1 MNKYRSFTGKAEQ
14 VDINKVEDH
23 LNNGATLIDI
33 STHSLFGLNERL
45 KPDSELMSQF
55 QILWNSV
62 NNEDSSPF
70 CYFYFPESNTVV
82 KYLEEKWHKTAL
94 LVSNS
99 LLLRDPEGTLSWEQ
113 IRKKH
118 EDLVV
123 AIAGCSVGK
132 VIAKQIVATLRPN
145 AIKIADPKTAHVA
158 NAPRAGWGH
167 EDIGKNKAIQTAIQI
182 QKDLDPFIKISVY
195 EDGITSENIDD
206 FISGNNTINEPKPNI
221 LIEETDDLD
230 AKIEIRKKCRENGVC
245 VIMVSDLGSS
255 VQIDIRRFDL
265 NRKLSLAVGI
275 SDELLFQKQKLAHEN
290 PGNLDIFY
298 DFAFAMLGR
307 WGLRDEFDEIINK
320 KAKVQFG
327 GVPQLPSTIA
337 TSAGWVT
344 DVIGRIALG
353 EKYYERMFF
362 DMKKPEL
369 ITEGDKL

>member
-1 MNKYRSFTGKAEQ
+1 MAIQIDQTKA
-14 VDINKVEDH
+14 DAH
-23 LNNGATLIDI
+23 LKSGAILIDI

-45 KPDSELMSQF
+45 KPDSELMSKLQT
-55 QILWNSV
+55 LWNSV
-62 NNEDSSPF
+62 NSEDASPF

-99 LLLRDPEGTLSWEQ
+99 LLLRDPEGTLTWEE
-113 IRKKH
+113 IRDKH
-118 EDLVV
+118 KNLVV

-145 AIKIADPKTAHVA
+145 FIKIADPKTAHVA

-167 EDIGKNKAIQTAIQI
+167 EDIGKNKAVQTAIQI
-182 QKDLDPFIKISVY
+182 QKDLDPFIKISVF

-206 FISGNNTINEPKPNI
+206 FISGNNSINEPKPSI

-275 SDELLFQKQKLAHEN
+275 TDEVLFEKQKLAHEN

-353 EKYYERMFF
+353 EKYYERLFF